1 MKFIHLKNVDSTS
14 TFLKRNYLKYKNFT
28 FVSADCQTNGHG
40 RMGRVWHSE
49 PKNNLLFS
57 VLIKDK
63 TLINKYGFLS
73 LASASVILS
82 VLYKLKINDV
92 SIKWPND
99 VFVKGKKIAGVLLE
113 SISKDSEL
121 EVLVLGVGINVNQT
135 QFTNDLIHPATS
147 LCIESKKK
155 YSIQR
160 IKRIIYKNFL
170 KMFKDI
176 KKGNQTYLSIAKN
189 NNFLLNKEVFA
200 EIGKEKKLV
209 KVIGINDDNSLK
221 ILVDGIEKSLFAGE
235 ITFHL

>member
-99 VFVKGKKIAGVLLE
+99 VYVKGGKIAGVLLE

-147 LCIESKKK
+147 LCVESKKR

-160 IKRIIYKNFL
+160 IKRIVYKNFL

-189 NNFLLNKEVFA
+189 NNFLLNKDVFA